1 MGCGVVEE
9 CSVTTYCLYILL
21 GMKMSDLKKKK
32 KKKNLY
38 IYIYI
43 SLGFAR
49 YRILTHLSRLKF
61 SPTDTSR

>member
-1 MGCGVVEE
+1 MCGVWCGRRMLSDNV
-9 CSVTTYCLYILL
+9 LL
-21 GMKMSDLKKKK
+21 IHFAWNENVRL
-32 KKKNLY
+32 KKKNL
-38 IYIYI
+38 YIYI